1 MKGEIFII
9 SIFYLCIITQSNNV
23 PDHLLKSKKNLL
35 NKQKSIF
42 TNYNIPKFKKVDTNL
57 NEESTIDYSSIQ
69 NDLIIFAQND
79 TDKNETDDQEK
90 EREKKEEE
98 ERKKKEEEERKK
110 KEQEEQKKEDDEEQ
124 KKKED
129 EERKKKEEE
138 QKKKEQEEKEAKE
151 TRLLIIIGCVG
162 GGIILILIIVIIVV
176 AVKNKSAY
184 SKLQNEVNK
193 ISFKDGDKKM
203 TMMIKKIPLPKN

>member
-9 SIFYLCIITQSNNV
+9 SIFYLCIITQSKNV

-79 TDKNETDDQEK
+79 TDKNETDDQE
-90 EREKKEEE
+90 REKQE
-98 ERKKKEEEERKK
+98 KEEEERKK
-110 KEQEEQKKEDDEEQ
+110 KEQKE
-124 KKKED
+124 
-129 EERKKKEEE
+129 KEE
-138 QKKKEQEEKEAKE
+138 KEKEEKEKEAKE

-193 ISFKDGDKKM
+193 ISFKDGDKKNDDDDKED
-203 TMMIKKIPLPKN
+203 TLT

>member
-9 SIFYLCIITQSNNV
+9 SIFYLCIITQSKNV

-79 TDKNETDDQEK
+79 TDKNETDDQE
-90 EREKKEEE
+90 REKQEKEEE

-110 KEQEEQKKEDDEEQ
+110 KEQKE
-124 KKKED
+124 
-129 EERKKKEEE
+129 KEE
-138 QKKKEQEEKEAKE
+138 KEKEEKEKEAKE

-193 ISFKDGDKKM
+193 ISFKDGDKKNEDDDKED
-203 TMMIKKIPLPKN
+203 TLT